1 MKMTQNPNFKEVDTI
16 EEANNVDMNVYRWS
30 ERMSAAVGKFIF
42 ARRMR

>member
-1 MKMTQNPNFKEVDTI
+1 MKMNKNSNFKEVDTI
-16 EEANNVDMNVYRWS
+16 EEANKVDMDVYRWS